1 VRTKQFKTLAEQ
13 IEILRSKG
21 LVINDEA
28 YAKEVLLKENYLFL
42 TGYRHV
48 FYRSPIDRRYI
59 EGTTFEE
66 LYSLFVF
73 DRNLRSIFFK
83 NILIIENNL
92 KSIVSYQLSKKYGY
106 KEKYYMN
113 PKNFNTEKY
122 KMRQVNDVIH
132 KMKRQIRIKS
142 RQHLA
147 TMHYLENYGFIP
159 LWVLVKV
166 LSFGII
172 SELYSILKPEDQI
185 AIAEY
190 YDLDPNTLSVYLSMI
205 ANYRNLCAHE
215 DILFQNKT
223 QQMIGDTRYHLALNI
238 PITDDEYV
246 YGKNDLFAL
255 VIIMKAMLTDNEFS
269 KMIHEISVELELLD
283 VNVSVIPISKIL
295 DRMGFIENWIDIA
308 KIK

>member
-1 VRTKQFKTLAEQ
+1 
-13 IEILRSKG
+13 
-21 LVINDEA
+21 
-28 YAKEVLLKENYLFL
+28 
-42 TGYRHV
+42 
-48 FYRSPIDRRYI
+48 
-59 EGTTFEE
+59 
-66 LYSLFVF
+66 
-73 DRNLRSIFFK
+73 
-83 NILIIENNL
+83 
-92 KSIVSYQLSKKYGY
+92 
-106 KEKYYMN
+106 MN

-238 PITDDEYV
+238 PITDDEYI

-255 VIIMKAMLTDNEFS
+255 VIIMEAMLTDNEFS